1 VEEQKEALYAGRTV
15 DIVDEIDKRL
25 AQFDPDKPSARQRL
39 EKVRTYIVK
48 RVDKMN
54 YKELRKRDLE
64 ISSGAVEGAVNYVIA
79 RRFDCGGM
87 RWIKERAE
95 HLLQLRCI
103 KVNDDWDAF
112 IEFVHNRTTQQAQR
126 ERRNLPLKCT
136 TPAPLPVYGLA

>member
-1 VEEQKEALYAGRTV
+1 
-15 DIVDEIDKRL
+15 
-25 AQFDPDKPSARQRL
+25 L
-39 EKVRTYIVK
+39 EKVRAYIAK

-54 YKELRKRDLE
+54 YKDLRERDLE

-103 KVNDDWDAF
+103 EVNDDWDAF
-112 IEFVHNRTTQQAQR
+112 IEFVHDRTRKQAQH
-126 ERRNLPLKCT
+126 ERRNLSLKCT
-136 TPAPLPVYGLA
+136 TPAPLPTYGLA